1 MSAEFSAFCGAVT
14 QEVRDFPRMLPGAVL
29 AVQSGIGGGSPMLFR
44 ALVIWCGLLAAA
56 FANGILRSVW
66 LAPYFGDTGAHVIGA
81 IIFCSLV
88 AVVAWHAIEWLHPHT
103 ANEALLIGD
112 EWVLLSIGFQVLAG
126 YVLVGTQWHR
136 WLMEY
141 NVTQGQQWELVLVTM
156 FAMPAVAA
164 LRRHLVAPPFAHSR
178 RRRA

>member
-1 MSAEFSAFCGAVT
+1 MFRMSAEFSAFCGAVT

-29 AVQSGIGGGSPMLFR
+29 AAQSGIGGGSPMLFR
-44 ALVIWCGLLAAA
+44 ALVM
-56 FANGILRSVW
+56 
-66 LAPYFGDTGAHVIGA
+66 GAHVIGA